1 DESLDEAARR
11 ELAEETGIDLSNV
24 VIEQLRSYGDPGRDP
39 RSRIVSVAYLA
50 FVPDPGDPEPG
61 SDAALAEFLPYD
73 LPMSLAFDHDQ
84 ILADAVERAR
94 SKLEYTNYATAFLSE
109 PFTITELRRV
119 YEIVWG

>member
-1 DESLDEAARR
+1 
-11 ELAEETGIDLSNV
+11 
-24 VIEQLRSYGDPGRDP
+24 
-39 RSRIVSVAYLA
+39 
-50 FVPDPGDPEPG
+50 
-61 SDAALAEFLPYD
+61 EFLPYD

-119 YEIVWG
+119 YEIVWGITLDPANFHRKVTSIPGFLWECDGLRHTGGKPARTYTVNSPNPILAAPSRRDQA